1 MKKYFKLLAFSI
13 SALLM
18 LAGCEKEENRVYFE
32 GGTAPVLSAS
42 KTAVSLTPATQD
54 QNAVT
59 FNWTNPDYRFTTGV
73 SSQDVTYTFE
83 IDTVGSNFSG
93 AFHYV
98 TAFARDISKSF
109 TQKELNDILGNT
121 MRLEADRTYNLEAR
135 VTSTIGSVGSGKLV
149 SNVAKFTATP
159 FAPPPKVAL
168 PVTGKLFIVGNAT
181 AGGWNNPVPTPSQE
195 FTKVNNTKY
204 TIDLPLTPGL
214 FYLFLPENGSWSTK
228 YAWPEGLAR
237 NPAGGPF
244 EFRGGGGQ
252 DFQAPAAAG
261 TYRIVVDF
269 QLGEFT
275 VTKL

>member
-1 MKKYFKLLAFSI
+1 MKKYFKLLALSI
-13 SALLM
+13 SALLI
-18 LAGCEKEENRVYFE
+18 LAGCEKEENKIYFE

-42 KTAVSLTPATQD
+42 KAAVTLTPATQD
-54 QNAVT
+54 ENAIT
-59 FNWTNPDYRFTTGV
+59 FNWTNPAYRFTTGV

-83 IDTVGSNFSG
+83 IDTVGSNFTG
-93 AFHYV
+93 ANHYV

-121 MRLEADRTYNLEAR
+121 MRLQAGRQYNLQAR
-135 VTSTIGSVGSGKLV
+135 ITSTIGSGSAGKLV
-149 SNVAKFTATP
+149 SNIAAFTATP
-159 FAPPPKVAL
+159 FAPPPKVPV
-168 PVTGKLFIVGNAT
+168 PVTGKLYIVGDAT
-181 AGGWNNPVPTPSQE
+181 GGGWNNPVPTPSQE
-195 FTKVNNTKY
+195 FTKVSNTKY
-204 TIDLPLTPGL
+204 TIDVVLSASK

-252 DFQAPAAAG
+252 DFQGPATAG

-269 QLGEFT
+269 QVGEFT

>member
-1 MKKYFKLLAFSI
+1 MKKYFKLLAFI
-13 SALLM
+13 VPVLLV
-18 LAGCEKEENRVYFE
+18 LTGCEKEVNKIYFE

-42 KTAVSLTPATQD
+42 KTTVRLTPATETE
-54 QNAVT
+54 NAIT
-59 FNWTNPDYRFTTGV
+59 FNWTNPDYKFTTGI

-83 IDTVGSNFSG
+83 IDTAGSNFS
-93 AFHYV
+93 APFHYV

-109 TQKELNDILGNT
+109 TEKELNEILGNT
-121 MRLEADRTYNLEAR
+121 MRLPVGRQYNLEAR
-135 VTSTIGSVGSGKLV
+135 ITSSIGAGGAGKLV
-149 SNVAKFTATP
+149 SNVTSFKATP
-159 FAPPPKVAL
+159 FAPPPKVAI
-168 PVTGKLFIVGNAT
+168 PVTGKLYIVGNAT
-181 AGGWNNPVPTPSQE
+181 AGGWANPVPTPSQE
-195 FTKVNNTKY
+195 FTKVSETKY
-204 TIDLPLTPGL
+204 QIDVPLTPSL

-261 TYRIVVDF
+261 NYRIVVDF